1 MYYFSVCF
9 IFLLCSLF
17 FVLLL
22 SALSSLPFAMCLEL
36 VPYAMCLILVHG
48 AADVLCCSVLGAP
61 YQLLCAIYLLFVLC
75 VFSMSRSTIGATS
88 SKLLALKCSLSSKR
102 MQNAEVVWRT
112 LRVDHSSSW

>member
-1 MYYFSVCF
+1 MYFSVCF

-22 SALSSLPFAMCLEL
+22 SALCSLPFAMC
-36 VPYAMCLILVHG
+36 Y
-48 AADVLCCSVLGAP
+48 VLGTSALCSVLGAP

-88 SKLLALKCSLSSKR
+88 SKLLALQCNLSSKR